1 MASCEEEV
9 LRIGRKFE
17 RMIQGTKTMDD
28 AMELLDAL
36 SVLPVDINILT
47 KTRIGMTINDLRKKT
62 SDEHIAKRA
71 KALIKELFLFTATNA
86 REWKVLLANKTSSS
100 KGDAKDAITKSS
112 SSASV
117 SSTAFNGNSK
127 HLSHSSVPQ
136 KIVASDASNSS
147 TFSTTAK
154 KQLLPD
160 EVRNKCATM
169 ILDALLSKELPNGT
183 LDPEELAIRTERK
196 LFEVHRGTS
205 EKYKAALRSR
215 VFNLRDK
222 KNLALRENL
231 LIGAVTPEKF
241 AVMTADEMASDEMKA
256 QREKFTKQAIEEYQ
270 MAVQEGTPS
279 DMFKCGKCGKKNCTY
294 TQVQTRSADEPMTTF
309 VFCRE
314 CGNRCHYASGTPLC

>member
-36 SVLPVDINILT
+36 STLPVDINILT

-71 KALIKELFLFTATNA
+71 KSLIKE
-86 REWKVLLANKTSSS
+86 WKILLANKTSSN
-100 KGDAKDAITKSS
+100 KGDGKDAVAKNNSP
-112 SSASV
+112 ASV
-117 SSTAFNGNSK
+117 SSTTLNESSK
-127 HLSHSSVPQ
+127 HLSQSSQ
-136 KIVASDASNSS
+136 KSSGTANSS
-147 TFSTTAK
+147 TPLSTAR

-183 LDPEELAIRTERK
+183 LDPEELAIRTEKK

-222 KNLALRENL
+222 KNLVLRENV

-314 CGNRCHYASGTPLC
+314 CGNRWKFC

>member
-1 MASCEEEV
+1 MVSCEEEV

-17 RMIQGTKTMDD
+17 RMIQGTKTMND

-36 SVLPVDINILT
+36 AALPIDINILT

-62 SDEHIAKRA
+62 SDEQIAKRA
-71 KALIKELFLFTATNA
+71 KVLIK
-86 REWKVLLANKTSSS
+86 EWKVLLANKTSSS
-100 KGDAKDAITKSS
+100 KGDAKDAVTKSN
-112 SSASV
+112 SSASL
-117 SSTAFNGNSK
+117 SSTFSESSK
-127 HLSHSSVPQ
+127 HLSQSSSPQ
-136 KIVASDASNSS
+136 KNTANSS
-147 TFSTTAK
+147 TPSMATR

-169 ILDALLSKELPNGT
+169 ILDALLSKELPDGT

-205 EKYKAALRSR
+205 EKYRAALRSR

-222 KNLALRENL
+222 KNLVLRENV

-314 CGNRCHYASGTPLC
+314 CGNRWKFC

>member
-28 AMELLDAL
+28 AMELLNAL
-36 SVLPVDINILT
+36 SALPVDINILT

-71 KALIKELFLFTATNA
+71 KALIKE
-86 REWKVLLANKTSSS
+86 WKVLLANKTGSS
-100 KGDAKDAITKSS
+100 KGDGKDTVAKNN
-112 SSASV
+112 SSASI
-117 SSTAFNGNSK
+117 SSTAFNESSK
-127 HLSHSSVPQ
+127 HLSQSQSSQ
-136 KIVASDASNSS
+136 KSTSSGTANSS
-147 TFSTTAK
+147 TPGTR

-169 ILDALLSKELPNGT
+169 ILDALLSKELPDGT
-183 LDPEELAIRTERK
+183 LDPEDLAIRTEKK

-222 KNLALRENL
+222 KNLVLRENV

-256 QREKFTKQAIEEYQ
+256 QREKFTRQAIEEYQ

-314 CGNRCHYASGTPLC
+314 CGNRWKFC

>member
-28 AMELLDAL
+28 AIELLNAL
-36 SVLPVDINILT
+36 STLPVDINILT

-71 KALIKELFLFTATNA
+71 KALIKE
-86 REWKVLLANKTSSS
+86 WKVLLANKTSSN
-100 KGDAKDAITKSS
+100 KGDGKDVAAKNN

-117 SSTAFNGNSK
+117 SSTTCSESSK
-127 HLSHSSVPQ
+127 QSPQ
-136 KIVASDASNSS
+136 KASPGTTKSS
-147 TFSTTAK
+147 TSLSGTR

-169 ILDALLSKELPNGT
+169 ILDALLSKDLPDGT
-183 LDPEELAIRTERK
+183 LDPEELAVRTERK

-222 KNLALRENL
+222 KNLVLRENV

-314 CGNRCHYASGTPLC
+314 CGNRWKFS

>member
-71 KALIKELFLFTATNA
+71 KALIK
-86 REWKVLLANKTSSS
+86 EWKVLLANKTSSS

>member
-1 MASCEEEV
+1 MTSCEEEV
-9 LRIGRKFE
+9 LRIGKKFE

-36 SVLPVDINILT
+36 SALPVDITILT

-71 KALIKELFLFTATNA
+71 KALIKE
-86 REWKVLLANKTSSS
+86 WKVLLANKTSSN
-100 KGDAKDAITKSS
+100 KGDGRDSVSKNS

-117 SSTAFNGNSK
+117 SSNAFNGSSK
-127 HLSHSSVPQ
+127 HVSQPSAVQ
-136 KIVASDASNSS
+136 KSASGSANSS
-147 TFSTTAK
+147 AAPPPTAR
-154 KQLLPD
+154 KQLLSD

-169 ILDALLSKELPNGT
+169 ILDALLSKELPDGT
-183 LDPEELAIRTERK
+183 LDPEDLAIRTERK

-222 KNLALRENL
+222 KNLVLRENV

-314 CGNRCHYASGTPLC
+314 CGNRWKFC

>member
-1 MASCEEEV
+1 MRDLKMASCEEEV

-28 AMELLDAL
+28 AMELLNAL
-36 SVLPVDINILT
+36 SALPVDINVLT

-71 KALIKELFLFTATNA
+71 KTLIK
-86 REWKVLLANKTSSS
+86 EWKVLLANKTSDS
-100 KGDAKDAITKSS
+100 KGDTSVTMTRNN

-117 SSTAFNGNSK
+117 SSTTCNGNSK
-127 HLSHSSVPQ
+127 NLSPSSVSQ
-136 KIVASDASNSS
+136 KSIVSGVANSS
-147 TFSTTAK
+147 TFTPAAR

-160 EVRNKCATM
+160 EIRNKCATM
-169 ILDALLSKELPNGT
+169 ILDALLSKELPDGT
-183 LDPEELAIRTERK
+183 LDPEELAVRTEKK

-222 KNLALRENL
+222 KNLVLRENI

-314 CGNRCHYASGTPLC
+314 CGNRWKFC

>member
-28 AMELLDAL
+28 AMELLNAL
-36 SVLPVDINILT
+36 SALPVDINVLT

-71 KALIKELFLFTATNA
+71 KTLIK
-86 REWKVLLANKTSSS
+86 EWKVLLANKTSDS
-100 KGDAKDAITKSS
+100 KGDTSVTMTRNN

-117 SSTAFNGNSK
+117 SSTTCNGNSK
-127 HLSHSSVPQ
+127 NLSPSSVSQ
-136 KIVASDASNSS
+136 KSIVSGVANSS
-147 TFSTTAK
+147 TFTPAAR

-160 EVRNKCATM
+160 EIRNKCATM
-169 ILDALLSKELPNGT
+169 ILDALLSKELPDGT
-183 LDPEELAIRTERK
+183 LDPEELAVRTEKK

-222 KNLALRENL
+222 KNLVLRENI

-314 CGNRCHYASGTPLC
+314 CGNRWKFC

>member
-17 RMIQGTKTMDD
+17 RMIQGTKTMDE

-36 SVLPVDINILT
+36 SSLPVDINILT

-71 KALIKELFLFTATNA
+71 KALIKE
-86 REWKVLLANKTSSS
+86 WKVLLANKTNH
-100 KGDAKDAITKSS
+100 KGSGNDAVAKNN

-117 SSTAFNGNSK
+117 SSTTFDESSK
-127 HLSHSSVPQ
+127 HLSQSSQ
-136 KIVASDASNSS
+136 KGSSGTANSS
-147 TFSTTAK
+147 TPLSAAR

-160 EVRNKCATM
+160 EIRNKCATM
-169 ILDALLSKELPNGT
+169 ILDALLSKELPDGT

-222 KNLALRENL
+222 KNLVLRENV

-256 QREKFTKQAIEEYQ
+256 QREKFTRQAIEEYQ

-279 DMFKCGKCGKKNCTY
+279 DMFKCGKCGRKNCTY

-314 CGNRCHYASGTPLC
+314 CGNRWKFC